1 MNFSDFFLGLSWYK
15 SAPVFLKKKYYL
27 RGKNHYLR
35 EKKTYCFSSIL
46 MSTGNDSIAFV
57 LLNVDITAVSFLFEK
72 PT

>member
-15 SAPVFLKKKYYL
+15 LHLPFLKKIL
-27 RGKNHYLR
+27 SEGENHYLR

-57 LLNVDITAVSFLFEK
+57 LLNVDITAVSFF
-72 PT
+72 